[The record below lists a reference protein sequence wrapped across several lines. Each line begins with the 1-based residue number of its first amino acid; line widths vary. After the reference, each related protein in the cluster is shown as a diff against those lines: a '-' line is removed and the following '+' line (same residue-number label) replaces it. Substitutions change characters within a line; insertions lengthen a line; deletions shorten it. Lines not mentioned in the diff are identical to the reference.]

1 MNSFVYGLVLLI
13 VAFIYIRDNFGSNS
27 SYSAVSGS
35 QRSVHQSMDES
46 AEFPNEKSTGR
57 YIVNTYSRT

>member
-1 MNSFVYGLVLLI
+1 MLLI